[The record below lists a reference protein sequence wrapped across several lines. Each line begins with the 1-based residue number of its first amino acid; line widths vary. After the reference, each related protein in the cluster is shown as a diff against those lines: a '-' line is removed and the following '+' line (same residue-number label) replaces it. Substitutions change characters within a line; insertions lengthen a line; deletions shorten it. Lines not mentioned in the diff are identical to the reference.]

1 MFVSVIVADDHSDD
15 GSIEELQ
22 RRFPRVR
29 VVRHADPT
37 DQRSEAIGDGDSSPP
52 LDAPGFE
59 LGGSEATPSR
69 RGAAATKDLGAR
81 HARGEILIFLDGH
94 CHVDPESLR
103 RLVDD
108 VRRVGDSAIITPT
121 VATLDTARWRC
132 SQTNLGHGY
141 YVDLERLSCGWLP
154 LERLLRTRP

>member
-1 MFVSVIVADDHSDD
+1 MFVSVIVAARNEGESLWKTVRSCSDGAPGLGFEVIVADDHSDD

-94 CHVDPESLR
+94 CHVDSDSLR
-103 RLVDD
+103 RLIDD
-108 VRRVGDSAIITPT
+108 
-121 VATLDTARWRC
+121 
-132 SQTNLGHGY
+132 
-141 YVDLERLSCGWLP
+141 
-154 LERLLRTRP
+154 TRAG